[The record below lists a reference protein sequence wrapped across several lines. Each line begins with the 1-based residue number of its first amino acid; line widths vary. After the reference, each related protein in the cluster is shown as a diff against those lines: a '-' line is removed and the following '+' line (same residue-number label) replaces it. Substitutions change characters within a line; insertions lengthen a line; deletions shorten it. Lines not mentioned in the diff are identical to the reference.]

1 MTPVAEPGEATTGAL
16 FGAGQPCF
24 GCGPDHP
31 HGFRLRFFREGDE
44 VVTRFTPGDLHQG
57 PPGIMHGGLVAT
69 LADEVGAWTVVL
81 LREKFGFTA
90 EIGAKLLRPIRVG
103 AEVEGRGRVLRE
115 SRRVLRVAVELRQNG
130 AAAFTGDLAFVLM
143 DRGAAEKLLGGPIP
157 AAWERFCR

>member
-1 MTPVAEPGEATTGAL
+1 MTAPGEATTGAL
-16 FGAGQPCF
+16 CGAGQPCF
-24 GCGPDHP
+24 GCSPDHP

-44 VVTRFTPGDLHQG
+44 VITRFTPGDLHQG

-90 EIGAKLLRPIRVG
+90 EISAKLLRPIRVG

-130 AAAFTGDLAFVLM
+130 AAAFAGDLAFVLM